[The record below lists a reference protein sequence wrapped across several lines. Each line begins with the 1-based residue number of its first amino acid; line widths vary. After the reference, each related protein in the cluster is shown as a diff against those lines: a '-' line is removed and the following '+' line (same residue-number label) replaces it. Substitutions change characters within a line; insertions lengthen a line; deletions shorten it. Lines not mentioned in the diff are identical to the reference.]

1 MFSASAKIVKPNGE
15 KPDEVEAS
23 ISQVLSLIFD
33 NFWCRI
39 EVMSI
44 LMLSVNN

>member
-23 ISQVLSLIFD
+23 ISQVLSLI
-33 NFWCRI
+33 NICL
-39 EVMSI
+39 
-44 LMLSVNN
+44 LMHPEYLK